1 MLWHLESA
9 GEASRLRDV
18 NTEPLYIQSM
28 LTVMS
33 LTFVSGILLVSG
45 RGGTERIALSHRKN
59 NQFFIREDRRGGK
72 GMCSEGF
79 ANFPCMRLLALQS
92 EASYLLIADNA
103 FKRLQDRWAMTT
115 GRLAH
120 SLNES

>member
-33 LTFVSGILLVSG
+33 LTFVSGILFWYL
-45 RGGTERIALSHRKN
+45 E
-59 NQFFIREDRRGGK
+59 E
-72 GMCSEGF
+72 EGQKE
-79 ANFPCMRLLALQS
+79 LL
-92 EASYLLIADNA
+92 
-103 FKRLQDRWAMTT
+103 
-115 GRLAH
+115 
-120 SLNES
+120 